1 MVAIFAKLK
10 LDVFSGKEED
20 NGMFVDGD
28 GDATGTEGVSL
39 LSRGGSRNLESAEF
53 MKPRYSEIVRV
64 KESRD
69 VDRKMGGELLKR

>member
-1 MVAIFAKLK
+1 MFIIEVHP
-10 LDVFSGKEED
+10 
-20 NGMFVDGD
+20 MFVDGNCD
-28 GDATGTEGVSL
+28 VTGTEGVSL
-39 LSRGGSRNLESAEF
+39 LLRGGSRNLESAEF